1 MALDLS
7 PYGIRVNCV
16 APGLTRVRDF
26 PEGVTDFSWVNW
38 IPMKRSGTPRE
49 NGELIAFLASEN
61 ATYITGVTVRVDGG
75 LILPGPPEGWTEDV
89 KWHNPAWIESHYEG
103 AMKRLKEETDE

>member
-1 MALDLS
+1 V
-7 PYGIRVNCV
+7 G
-16 APGLTRVRDF
+16 
-26 PEGVTDFSWVNW
+26 W

-75 LILPGPPEGWTEDV
+75 LILPGPPEGWVKDV
-89 KWHNPAWIESHYEG
+89 PWHNPAWIEKHYEG
-103 AMKRLKEETDE
+103 GMKLLEEQTNE